1 MRMANVTEKVAI
13 RWQKPAAEAHWE
25 PAKPP
30 AEADA
35 LEAAVRASLEDAAT
49 DRDVLVIF
57 RRDGARWRVQA
68 ELGHAHGASPEAYPR
83 STLDLTRRVVAAV
96 RRAGFQAEP
105 GFPGDLH
112 EAVLRVGPVE

>member
-1 MRMANVTEKVAI
+1 MANGTERVAI
-13 RWQKPAAEAHWE
+13 QWQRPAAEAHWE
-25 PAKPP
+25 HAEAP

-35 LEAAVRASLEDAAT
+35 LEEAVRASLEDAAA

-68 ELGHAHGASPEAYPR
+68 ELGHAHGASPDANPR

-112 EAVLRVGPVE
+112 EAALRVGPVE